1 MKIFYVEIF
10 EFSTVIKI
18 TPFYCMLVN
27 QYQYPFSFKFNSRG
41 HCHKLKMRKCMKIN
55 KKPNGPAS

>member
-27 QYQYPFSFKFNSRG
+27 QYQYPFSFKFRTQPHG
-41 HCHKLKMRKCMKIN
+41 VK
-55 KKPNGPAS
+55 G